1 MVMATVRDLLA
12 AKKVQLMAVG
22 PEASVLD
29 AALLMNEHKVGSL
42 LVMDGGR
49 LRGII
54 TERDILQRVVAQ
66 RRDPS
71 ATRVHEVMTAD
82 VICCRLNTNIEE
94 ARVCMKERRV
104 RHLPVLDDAEQLCGM
119 VSIGDLNAHE
129 AHSKDMTIHLLHEYI
144 YGIK

>member
-1 MVMATVRDLLA
+1 MATVRDLLA
-12 AKKVQLMAVG
+12 AKKVQLMATG

-29 AALLMNEHKVGSL
+29 AAVLMNEHKVGSL
-42 LVMDGGR
+42 LVMDSGR

-71 ATRVHEVMTAD
+71 VTRVHEVMTAD

-119 VSIGDLNAHE
+119 ISIGDLNAHE
-129 AHSKDMTIHLLHEYI
+129 AHSK
-144 YGIK
+144 

>member
-1 MVMATVRDLLA
+1 MATVRDLLA
-12 AKKVQLMAVG
+12 VKQTQLMSVG
-22 PEASVLD
+22 PEATALD

-49 LRGII
+49 VRGIV
-54 TERDILQRVVAQ
+54 TERDILQRVVAH

-71 ATRVHEVMTAD
+71 GTRVHDIMTAD
-82 VICCRLNTNIEE
+82 VICCRLQTNVEE
-94 ARVCMKERRV
+94 ARVCMMERRV

-119 VSIGDLNAHE
+119 ISIGDLNAHE

-144 YGIK
+144 YGMT